1 MKTMK
6 TVRNFAL
13 YGSTEAQPAWADLV
27 HFERIP
33 ERSSLF
39 DWEIDLHFHDA
50 LIQVLYVTRGRRRG
64 VHRRRAWT
72 CEPPCLIVVPAGSV
86 HGFSFRSDSTG
97 R

>member
-1 MKTMK
+1 MRQPQVKTMK

-50 LIQVLYVTRGRRRG
+50 LIQVLYVTGGGGFATIDGR
-64 VHRRRAWT
+64 
-72 CEPPCLIVVPAGSV
+72 AGIC
-86 HGFSFRSDSTG
+86 G
-97 R
+97 RLA